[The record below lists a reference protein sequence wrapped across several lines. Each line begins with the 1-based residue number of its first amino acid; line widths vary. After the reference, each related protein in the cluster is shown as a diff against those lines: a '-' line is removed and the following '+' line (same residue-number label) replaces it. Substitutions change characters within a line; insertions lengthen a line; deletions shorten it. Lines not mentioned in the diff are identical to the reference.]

1 MSDLSPYEQLRV
13 SENATFE
20 EIQESR
26 NLLLKEYSGDRQRTE
41 ALEAAYDS
49 ILMQRLKLRQ
59 EGKIKVPDRIRFAE
73 KVPEA
78 PPKMPSLPK
87 KEAPAWMQN
96 ILDTP
101 DRPDILWPAGVFLG
115 LSVLALLQPTSVS
128 LALALGVAF
137 SVYFLNRKE
146 QRFGRAVGLTIVA
159 LILGLLI
166 GWPLGNWLATGA
178 GITVLPESLAAFFT
192 CFFLWLSSSFL
203 R

>member
-73 KVPEA
+73 KVPET
-78 PPKMPSLPK
+78 PPKIPSLPK

-166 GWPLGNWLATGA
+166 GWPLGNLLATGA

>member
-1 MSDLSPYEQLRV
+1 MSDQSPYEQLQV

-26 NLLLKEYSGDRQRTE
+26 NLLMQEYSADRQRTE
-41 ALEAAYDS
+41 AIEAAYDA

-78 PPKMPSLPK
+78 PPAMPSLPK
-87 KEAPAWMQN
+87 KEAPGWMQN
-96 ILDTP
+96 LLDSP
-101 DRPDILWPAGVFLG
+101 EQPDILWPAGVFLG
-115 LSVLALLQPTSVS
+115 LSVLGLLQPTAVS

-146 QRFGRAVGLTIVA
+146 QKFGRAVGLTLAA
-159 LILGLLI
+159 LMLGLLI
-166 GWPLGNWLATGA
+166 GWPLGNFLATSG
-178 GITVLPESLAAFFT
+178 GITLLPESLAAFVT
-192 CFFLWLSSSFL
+192 CFVLWLGSSFL

>member
-1 MSDLSPYEQLRV
+1 MSDSSPYEQLRV

-26 NLLLKEYSGDRQRTE
+26 NLLMQEYSNDRQRSE
-41 ALEAAYDS
+41 AIEAAYDA

-73 KVPEA
+73 KVPKAA
-78 PPKMPSLPK
+78 PAIPSLPK
-87 KEAPAWMQN
+87 KEAPSWMQN
-96 ILDTP
+96 LLDTP
-101 DRPDILWPAGVFLG
+101 EQSDILWPAGAFMA
-115 LSVLALLQPTSVS
+115 LSVLAMLQPTAVS

-146 QRFGRAVGLTIVA
+146 QRFGRAVGLTVLA
-159 LILGLLI
+159 LTIGLLI
-166 GWPLGNWLATGA
+166 GWPLGNFLAANA
-178 GITVLPESLAAFFT
+178 GITLQPESLAAFVT
-192 CFFLWLSSSFL
+192 CFVLWLASSFL

>member
-1 MSDLSPYEQLRV
+1 MSELSPYEQLRV

-73 KVPEA
+73 KVPET
-78 PPKMPSLPK
+78 PPARPSLPK
-87 KEAPAWMQN
+87 KETPAWMQN
-96 ILDTP
+96 LLDTP
-101 DRPDILWPAGVFLG
+101 DRPDILWPAGAFFG

-146 QRFGRAVGLTIVA
+146 QRFGRSVGLTIVA
-159 LILGLLI
+159 LIIGLLI

-178 GITVLPESLAAFFT
+178 GIGVLPESLAAFVT
-192 CFFLWLSSSFL
+192 CFFLWLASSFL

>member
-1 MSDLSPYEQLRV
+1 MSDRSPYQQLRV

-26 NLLLKEYSGDRQRTE
+26 NLLLQEYSGDRHRTE
-41 ALEAAYDS
+41 AIEAAYDS

-73 KVPEA
+73 KVAEA
-78 PPKMPSLPK
+78 PPAMPSQPK

-96 ILDTP
+96 LLDTP
-101 DRPDILWPAGVFLG
+101 EQPDILWPAGVFLG
-115 LSVLALLQPTSVS
+115 LSVLALLYPNTVS
-128 LALALGVAF
+128 LALALGVVF

-146 QRFGRAVGLTIVA
+146 QQFGRSLGLTVVA
-159 LILGLLI
+159 LIFGLFI
-166 GWPLGNWLATGA
+166 GWPLGNLLATSA
-178 GITVLPESLAAFFT
+178 GITLVPESLAAFIA
-192 CFFLWLSSSFL
+192 CFVLWLASSFL

>member
-1 MSDLSPYEQLRV
+1 MSDSSPYEQLRV

-26 NLLLKEYSGDRQRTE
+26 NVLLKECGGDRQCSE
-41 ALEAAYDS
+41 AIEAAYDS

-73 KVPEA
+73 KVEA
-78 PPKMPSLPK
+78 PPAIPSTPK
-87 KEAPAWMQN
+87 KEAPGWMQN
-96 ILDTP
+96 FLDTP
-101 DRPDILWPAGVFLG
+101 DRPDILWPAGTFLG
-115 LSVLALLQPTSVS
+115 LSLLALLQPTSVS

-137 SVYFLNRKE
+137 SVYFLNRK
-146 QRFGRAVGLTIVA
+146 QRKFGRAVGLTIVA

-166 GWPLGNWLATGA
+166 GWPLGSWLATSA
-178 GITVLPESLAAFFT
+178 GMTVLPESLAAFVT
-192 CFFLWLSSSFL
+192 CFFMWLASSFL

>member
-1 MSDLSPYEQLRV
+1 MSDSSPYEQLRV

-26 NLLLKEYSGDRQRTE
+26 NVLLKECGGDRQCSE
-41 ALEAAYDS
+41 AIEAAYDS

-73 KVPEA
+73 KVAEA
-78 PPKMPSLPK
+78 PPAIPSTPK
-87 KEAPAWMQN
+87 KEAPGWMQN
-96 ILDTP
+96 FLDTP
-101 DRPDILWPAGVFLG
+101 DRPDIIWPAGTFLG
-115 LSVLALLQPTSVS
+115 LSLLALLQPTSVS

-146 QRFGRAVGLTIVA
+146 RKFGRAVGLTIVA
-159 LILGLLI
+159 LILGLSI
-166 GWPLGNWLATGA
+166 GWPLGSWLATSA
-178 GITVLPESLAAFFT
+178 GMTVLPESLAAFVT
-192 CFFLWLSSSFL
+192 CFFMWLASSFL